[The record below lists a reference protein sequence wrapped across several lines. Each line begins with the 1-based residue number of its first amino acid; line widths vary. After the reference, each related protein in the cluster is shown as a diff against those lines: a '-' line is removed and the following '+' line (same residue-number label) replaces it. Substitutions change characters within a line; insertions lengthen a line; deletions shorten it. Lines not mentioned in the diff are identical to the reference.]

1 MASRIFQGSFK
12 IAVSTKKDGTESL
25 VLKRS
30 DEGRWNADNAD
41 ACLHMIVE
49 KQAEWKVPLDVWSF
63 RFKTETDE
71 INAKR
76 KNGPAVQL
84 SPEKILGLVKQVISG
99 KLQKTIR
106 VYPDKFGKP
115 QVVFMEP
122 LSEGTEKSVATKPK
136 REA

>member
-25 VLKRS
+25 VLKRA
-30 DEGRWNADNAD
+30 DEGRWNADNVD
-41 ACLHMIVE
+41 ACLLTIVE

-71 INAKR
+71 LNAKR
-76 KNGPAVQL
+76 KGPAVQL
-84 SPEKILGLVKQVISG
+84 SPEKILGLIKQVVSG

-122 LSEGTEKSVATKPK
+122 LSEGTEKSVAKPK